1 MPNLTPKYFDEEYY
15 EGGKG
20 YHTYNDDPR
29 FQVWAEDIITKYGP
43 ESVLD
48 FGCAKGYLVKALR
61 DRGVKAYGFDVSEWA
76 IGQAPKSVKPY
87 LSSFIVPEVDLIIS
101 YDTWE
106 HIPENELV
114 NYKHLLEDNAKQFF
128 FTVGTLNTPN
138 WEHDA
143 SHITMKELS
152 FWQDFWP
159 EAEWVESK

>member
-1 MPNLTPKYFDEEYY
+1 MSLTPDYFDKEYY

-20 YHTYNDDPR
+20 YHSYNDDPR
-29 FQVWAEDIITKYGP
+29 FQVWADEVVSKYSP
-43 ESVLD
+43 TSVVD

-61 DRGVKAYGFDVSEWA
+61 DRGIKAYGFDISEWA
-76 IGQAPKSVKPY
+76 VSQAPKSIKPY
-87 LSSFIVPEVDLIIS
+87 LSTFIVPQVDLIIS

-106 HIPENELV
+106 HIPENELI
-114 NYKHLLEDNAKQFF
+114 NYKHLLEGNAERFF

-159 EAEWVESK
+159 EADWVESK